1 MAVLGA
7 GGFLYLSREIP
18 NAMALSWQRLNIG
31 STPHTITFAS
41 PSYWQGDRII
51 LASDGGLP
59 IDLNGDGYADCPDGH
74 GIYRGSIW
82 RNGPSRA
89 FYTGPNTDTS
99 PFYGQLL
106 ATHTLATQSDDSL
119 ITQSG
124 DTLVGFFGN
133 HDDDNFYNTPASTGL
148 TEQTDAYMSRDL
160 LDRIRLW
167 TTEAAAHTQSGTEK
181 TLLNV
186 KPKNL
191 VIANYVDNASYTTA
205 IDSAIASIANLA
217 IAGEVVL
224 STLIALP
231 PGFHIACDDANRKYN
246 FQVQLKQWILSVDAE
261 NLDTTAIGQAF
272 GENVKSLVRGA
283 GSIDFLAEH
292 QSVAD
297 EQDTLALLRL
307 VLLLQNQCNT
317 KARFYLFKNRNE
329 PSPKIDGSVYY
340 ECEILL
346 TNTNLNAQVGDLLTG
361 TADFVATSEIEI
373 KVAV

>member
-1 MAVLGA
+1 MAVLGT
-7 GGFLYLSREIP
+7 GGFLDISREIP

-31 STPHTITFAS
+31 STPYTITFAS

-51 LASDGGLP
+51 LASNGGLP

-89 FYTGPNTDTS
+89 FYTGPDTDTS
-99 PFYGQLL
+99 PFYRQLV
-106 ATHTLATQSDDSL
+106 ANTLTTQSGDTL

-124 DTLVGFFGN
+124 DTLVGFVGN
-133 HDDDNFYNTPASTGL
+133 ENNNDFYNTAATTGL
-148 TEQTDAYMSRDL
+148 TEQIDGYMSRDL

-181 TLLNV
+181 ALLNV
-186 KPKNL
+186 KPKNF
-191 VIANYVDNASYTTA
+191 VIANYVDNASYTAA
-205 IDSAIASIANLA
+205 IDSAIASIANFV

-231 PGFHIACDDANRKYN
+231 SGFDVACDDANRDYN

-261 NLDTTAIGQAF
+261 NLDTTAIGQVF

-283 GSIDFLAEH
+283 GSIDFMAEH
-292 QSVAD
+292 QSVAN

>member
-1 MAVLGA
+1 MAVLGT
-7 GGFLYLSREIP
+7 GGLLEISREVP
-18 NAMALSWQRLNIG
+18 EAMALSYQRLNIG
-31 STPHTITFAS
+31 STPYTITFAS

-51 LASDGGLP
+51 LAADGGLP

-82 RNGPSRA
+82 MLGPSKA
-89 FYTGPNTDTS
+89 WYAGSLTDGA
-99 PFYGQLL
+99 PFYNNLSSPLL
-106 ATHTLATQSDDSL
+106 TQNNNNL

-124 DTLVGFFGN
+124 DTLVGFSGLSDN
-133 HDDDNFYNTPASTGL
+133 DDFYNTAATTGL
-148 TEQTDAYMSRDL
+148 TEQTDGYMSRDL

-181 TLLNV
+181 AFLNV

-191 VIANYVDNASYTTA
+191 VVASYLNNSSYTSA
-205 IDSAIASIANLA
+205 IDSAIASIADLA
-217 IAGEVVL
+217 ISGEVVL
-224 STLIALP
+224 STLVALP
-231 PGFHIACDDANRKYN
+231 SGFHVICADANRNYN
-246 FQVQLKQWILSVDAE
+246 FQVQLKQWILSIDAE
-261 NLDTTAIGQAF
+261 NLDTTAIGQTF
-272 GENVKSLVRGA
+272 GENVKALVRGA
-283 GSIDFLAEH
+283 GSIDFMAEH
-292 QSVAD
+292 RAVAG

-317 KARFYLFKNRNE
+317 KARFYLFKNRSGQ
-329 PSPKIDGSVYY
+329 SPQIDGSVYY

-361 TADFVATSEIEI
+361 TADFVATSEIGI